1 MSLTYTAPVSQDG
14 LTSPRRYLAIAMLL
28 LTLVLVV
35 LDGAIANVALPSI
48 AVSLRAEAGSTVWVV
63 SAYQLAVLVAI
74 LPCGALGEIYGAR
87 RVFLIGVAL
96 FTAASAACALRAI
109 FPY

>member
-1 MSLTYTAPVSQDG
+1 
-14 LTSPRRYLAIAMLL
+14 
-28 LTLVLVV
+28 
-35 LDGAIANVALPSI
+35 NVALPSI
-48 AVSLRAEAGSTVWVV
+48 AVSLHAEAGNTVWVV

-96 FTAASAACALRAI
+96 FTAASAACAFAGDLPLLI
-109 FPY
+109 